1 MCTCGLHAGPA
12 LAAGA
17 GWGQAGCH
25 LVTVRSLSSFSG
37 AMHLKPCART
47 DHSRVSARGVLGR
60 PHCPSCSCCPSLWT
74 RGSSRRDIR
83 QAPDNAAAVAG
94 STRLSVSVVCPCQL
108 EKAASCR
115 GQGGCMSRG
124 LPVSLGTWA
133 VGWGRRQAGA
143 SADTD
148 CLSSGGSPS
157 RFRRWS
163 RSRACS
169 RLLPGG
175 KVGPGGHAALGLVI

>member
-12 LAAGA
+12 LATGA

-47 DHSRVSARGVLGR
+47 DHSRVSAQGMLGC

-74 RGSSRRDIR
+74 RGLPGWTSDRPLTTRQHEAVSFSRLPRR
-83 QAPDNAAAVAG
+83 
-94 STRLSVSVVCPCQL
+94 L
-108 EKAASCR
+108 EKAASRR
-115 GQGGCMSRG
+115 GHGGCMSRG

-133 VGWGRRQAGA
+133 VGWGRPQVGA

-175 KVGPGGHAALGLVI
+175 RVGPGCRAALGLVI

>member
-37 AMHLKPCART
+37 AVHLKPCACT
-47 DHSRVSARGVLGR
+47 DHSLVSARAVLGC

-74 RGSSRRDIR
+74 RVFQDGR
-83 QAPDNAAAVAG
+83 QAPDNAAAVVGNA
-94 STRLSVSVVCPCQL
+94 RLSVSVVCPRQL
-108 EKAASCR
+108 EKAASRR
-115 GQGGCMSRG
+115 GQGGRMSWG
-124 LPVSLGTWA
+124 LPVSQRTWVVA
-133 VGWGRRQAGA
+133 WGRRQVGA

-163 RSRACS
+163 PSRARS
-169 RLLPGG
+169 RLLPGR
-175 KVGPGGHAALGLVI
+175 KVGPGCRAALGLVI